1 MTFFAYLDPPQ
12 YPTPSEKEKAT
23 NEKMQKYIISK
34 QKKSQFADNGFKT
47 NYV

>member
-23 NEKMQKYIISK
+23 NEKI
-34 QKKSQFADNGFKT
+34 KKMYHIKT
-47 NYV
+47 KKVTIC